1 MGHALL
7 AAVARPPLPPPP
19 RVDKGGYRVK
29 QQTSAAEYTEHNA
42 KLYDT
47 GGCEVLLADGQNA
60 VLSCHITYQLPATSA
75 LMQPKQW
82 KIHAHKIE
90 GVAEHTGFWDKT
102 DPYVKVMVVK
112 NEYKTKVC
120 PTTGRAEVKSGGG
133 KEEAMQPTLPLA
145 EYYRDEDRALHTE
158 RKQALAPGYHAH
170 HTSAQ
175 GCVTGG
181 GVRLVL
187 LALMAHPKSR
197 HILEKA
203 ICALTLLLAGCGQ
216 SMADFQEADGMSLL

>member
-1 MGHALL
+1 
-7 AAVARPPLPPPP
+7 
-19 RVDKGGYRVK
+19 VK

-42 KLYDT
+42 KLYDA

-75 LMQPKQW
+75 LMPPKQW

-90 GVAEHTGFWDKT
+90 GVAEHTGFWDNT

-133 KEEAMQPTLPLA
+133 KVCVRTFRASFVASLNNLSLPIFKGDLPPFLLFKTQ
-145 EYYRDEDRALHTE
+145 EYRCI
-158 RKQALAPGYHAH
+158 
-170 HTSAQ
+170 Q
-175 GCVTGG
+175 GQ
-181 GVRLVL
+181 
-187 LALMAHPKSR
+187 
-197 HILEKA
+197 
-203 ICALTLLLAGCGQ
+203 LLLA
-216 SMADFQEADGMSLL
+216 AYI